1 LSGRAVSAF
10 FLAALVVAPW
20 SRSVAQ
26 VDPNTPPPALG
37 AGTAAPFLF
46 GGWVGRPEPGAT
58 RHDWQKQKSPRVA
71 LIASLLWPGLGQMY
85 NEREFW
91 AVVVAGFEFYFI
103 GNWISEQRL
112 TNHYRAIANADPAN
126 EEARVL
132 FVLHQ
137 DERIQSAWLLGFTIL
152 LSGIQAYVDAHL
164 FDFDAKPPVRFAPSM
179 NGAPSAGLQIRF

>member
-1 LSGRAVSAF
+1 MSAF

-20 SRSVAQ
+20 SRGAAQ

-37 AGTAAPFLF
+37 ARARTAPFLF
-46 GGWVGRPEPGAT
+46 GDWVGRRRRVRRG
-58 RHDWQKQKSPRVA
+58 RFGRKQKSPRTA
-71 LIASLLWPGLGQMY
+71 MIASFLWPGLGQMY

-91 AVVVAGFEFYFI
+91 ALVVAGFEFYFI

-112 TNHYRAIANADPAN
+112 TNHYRAIANADPSN